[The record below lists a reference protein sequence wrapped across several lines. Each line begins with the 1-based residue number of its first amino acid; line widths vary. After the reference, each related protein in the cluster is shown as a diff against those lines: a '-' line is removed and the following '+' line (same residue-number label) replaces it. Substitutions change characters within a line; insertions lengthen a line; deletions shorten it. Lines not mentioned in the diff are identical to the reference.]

1 MIKEI
6 FVYMEAAKDGE
17 TVVDV
22 YTYIL
27 TRVFGSRFI

>member
-27 TRVFGSRFI
+27 TRVFGSCFI